1 MDVKR
6 YKAGTLKGELTTAEI
21 RKLIRAHNKA
31 SSIKIPP
38 KSTREDIV
46 GILKKAGYSV
56 NHEKAELKP
65 LSKRKY
71 HTLKVVS
78 QKTIAEELPKPKPLT
93 EEQKK
98 QRQQAKQKKAGEKAF
113 LKASIPKPPPV
124 SKPSKGVKVG
134 KPPPKKSKKEDEVR
148 PARQPAPPIP
158 KAKDFVKIGGIPV
171 GQRVDT
177 SGSRNVGNV
186 VEAPKKKTVVKNKKP
201 KPQPKKEE
209 PKKPTGKTLEEKKK
223 ASEERKKLS
232 DIKQGIN
239 RIRDVKYLR
248 DIIEE
253 WNNTSEGKKLAKSRG
268 KPLRNDDP
276 ITKLKEK
283 IIAYEMY
290 KDVDIKFPPKKERK
304 KMTEEEKKQKAK
316 EKKEKEKLQKP
327 IVDIMLKWKKEFQKR
342 KRDGEDEK
350 DLLEELED
358 RWDDL
363 VDKHEDD
370 AFDDDDFL
378 DEMEKIK
385 DTIRKFIEG
394 KGLKGKELAESVA
407 DSKDFKEGFKNK

>member
-31 SSIKIPP
+31 SSIKISP
-38 KSTREDIV
+38 KSTREDII

-56 NHEKAELKP
+56 NHEKAELRP
-65 LSKRKY
+65 VSKGKVQK
-71 HTLKVVS
+71 LKVVS

-134 KPPPKKSKKEDEVR
+134 KPPPKKSKKEDELR
-148 PARQPAPPIP
+148 PARKAAPPIP

-177 SGSRNVGNV
+177 SGSRNVANV
-186 VEAPKKKTVVKNKKP
+186 VEAPKKKT
-201 KPQPKKEE
+201 E
-209 PKKPTGKTLEEKKK
+209 EEKK
-223 ASEERKKLS
+223 AESVERKKLGE
-232 DIKQGIN
+232 IRQGIN
-239 RIRDVKYLR
+239 RIRDVKYLQ

-253 WNNTSEGKKLAKSRG
+253 WNNTSEGKKVAKSRG
-268 KPLRNDDP
+268 QPLRSSDP

-290 KDVDIKFPPKKERK
+290 NQIKIKIPPKKEK
-304 KMTEEEKKQKAK
+304 LTEEQKAQ
-316 EKKEKEKLQKP
+316 KKEEQAVKAKAEREKSKIEKP
-327 IVDIMLKWKKEFQKR
+327 FRNILNEWYTEFINR
-342 KRDGEDEK
+342 KIKGEDGKELA
-350 DLLEELED
+350 DELED
-358 RWDDL
+358 RWEELIEEEKYEDL
-363 VDKHEDD
+363 VDDD
-370 AFDDDDFL
+370 EFFE
-378 DEMEKIK
+378 EMENFK
-385 DTIRKFIEG
+385 DTLKKKLKSTLKEKGQTVKEFAEELRNRKP
-394 KGLKGKELAESVA
+394 
-407 DSKDFKEGFKNK
+407 NK